1 MQRCPDGEGSTCER
15 VQTPIDL
22 SESENTVKVDNAFQ
36 TVDLD
41 GMPDV
46 QDCILDL
53 SSASACMSFYFN

>member
-46 QDCILDL
+46 QDCIVDL
-53 SSASACMSFYFN
+53 SSAFKCVHVFLL